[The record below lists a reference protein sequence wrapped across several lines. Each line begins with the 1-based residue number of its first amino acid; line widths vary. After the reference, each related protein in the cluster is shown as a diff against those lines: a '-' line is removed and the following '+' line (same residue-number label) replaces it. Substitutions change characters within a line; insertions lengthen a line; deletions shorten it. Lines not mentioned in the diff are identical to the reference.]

1 MEVSS
6 RDPASVFPEDQR
18 VIRNG
23 VDLNV
28 HTAAHI
34 VDRILAGSVD
44 LRTAAQGI
52 SVLYADLSLAA
63 GVPASLQEL

>member
-6 RDPASVFPEDQR
+6 RDPASVLPEDQR

-23 VDLNV
+23 VDLDV

-34 VDRILAGSVD
+34 VDRVLAGSVD
-44 LRTAAQGI
+44 LRTTAQGI
-52 SVLYADLSLAA
+52 SVLYTDLSLAA
-63 GVPASLQEL
+63 GVFASLQEL